1 MTQIATPNTPRS
13 KFVYFI
19 WNNLPRAVLL
29 AMAALIIVLMGS
41 IKDKSGALKAEKAAA
56 TAQEKPPIN
65 AITYAVSP
73 TPIADRLNLPGIIE
87 PWTRLMLLSKIG
99 GAVTEVAVEE
109 GDRVAKG
116 DIIAR
121 IEDADYKIALDKAEA
136 AYKLA
141 LADLKRDQSIFDKG
155 VIPAA
160 TLEANNTKMQT
171 ARADYDNARLMLS
184 RTTVTSPMNGIIR
197 RMDAKIGSQ
206 LSIGDPIA
214 EILEIDRMK
223 GVVGIPES
231 DVTAVSR
238 LDTVD
243 ISIQALGNRAI
254 TAGKH
259 FLSPSPDSVARLYS
273 LELEIDNSASD
284 IRSGMFIRAD
294 IVKSVVE
301 NALTIPFYS
310 VVSRNDEQYVFIDRD
325 GLALKRPVQLGIM
338 EKWLV
343 QVTAGLEVGDK
354 VLIEGHRDVENGQ
367 KINVIK
373 NISDKKDLKI

>member
-310 VVSRNDEQYVFIDRD
+310 VVSRNDEQYVFIDQD
-325 GLALKRPVQLGIM
+325 GLAIKRPVQLGIM
-338 EKWLV
+338 EKWMV